1 MKVKNVYR
9 MVHTMGKTQPG
20 GVSGGTESSE
30 KECILWKEK
39 AEERVPA
46 RSGMAMAKARFSRRH
61 GQEEDVKCLE
71 NFTGRIQAA
80 VCAEKEKMSV

>member
-20 GVSGGTESSE
+20 GVREGTESSE

-39 AEERVPA
+39 AEERAPA
-46 RSGMAMAKARFSRRH
+46 RSEMAMAKARFSRRH
-61 GQEEDVKCLE
+61 GQEEDEKRLE
-71 NFTGRIQAA
+71 NFTGSSM
-80 VCAEKEKMSV
+80 C

>member
-20 GVSGGTESSE
+20 GVRGGTENSDFPGGTDRKKMKSV
-30 KECILWKEK
+30 WKI
-39 AEERVPA
+39 
-46 RSGMAMAKARFSRRH
+46 S
-61 GQEEDVKCLE
+61 
-71 NFTGRIQAA
+71 QAA

>member
-20 GVSGGTESSE
+20 GVRGGTENSE

-39 AEERVPA
+39 AEERAPA
-46 RSGMAMAKARFSRRH
+46 RSEMQWQRPDFPGGTDRKKMKS
-61 GQEEDVKCLE
+61 VWK
-71 NFTGRIQAA
+71 ISQAA

>member
-1 MKVKNVYR
+1 

-20 GVSGGTESSE
+20 GVRGGTESSE

-39 AEERVPA
+39 AEERAPA
-46 RSGMAMAKARFSRRH
+46 RSEMAMAKARFSGGMDR
-61 GQEEDVKCLE
+61 KKMKS
-71 NFTGRIQAA
+71 IWKISQAA

>member
-20 GVSGGTESSE
+20 GVRGGTESSE

-39 AEERVPA
+39 AEERAPA
-46 RSGMAMAKARFSRRH
+46 RSEMAMAKARFSRRH
-61 GQEEDVKCLE
+61 GQEEDKSVWK
-71 NFTGRIQAA
+71 ISQAA

>member
-20 GVSGGTESSE
+20 GVRGGAESSE

-39 AEERVPA
+39 AEESAPA
-46 RSGMAMAKARFSRRH
+46 RSGIAMAKARFSRRY
-61 GQEEDVKCLE
+61 
-71 NFTGRIQAA
+71 
-80 VCAEKEKMSV
+80 

>member
-20 GVSGGTESSE
+20 GVRGGAESSE
-30 KECILWKEK
+30 KKRIPWKEK

-80 VCAEKEKMSV
+80 VCAAKEKMSV

>member
-1 MKVKNVYR
+1 MCIR
-9 MVHTMGKTQPG
+9 DRGKTQPG
-20 GVSGGTESSE
+20 GVRGGTESSE

-39 AEERVPA
+39 AEERAPA
-46 RSGMAMAKARFSRRH
+46 RNEMAMAKARFSRRH

-80 VCAEKEKMSV
+80 VCAAKEKMSV

>member
-20 GVSGGTESSE
+20 GVRGGTESSE

-39 AEERVPA
+39 AEERAPA
-46 RSGMAMAKARFSRRH
+46 RNESNGK
-61 GQEEDVKCLE
+61 GQI
-71 NFTGRIQAA
+71 FQAAWTGRRCKMFGKISR
-80 VCAEKEKMSV
+80 AESGGSMCRKEKMSV